1 MKIFSTKLITL
12 ITAALLFNACKQI
25 EPPVT
30 VNPTITLSKGDG
42 DCELILTG
50 DILNELT
57 RTKGN
62 NLVTWVC
69 GPGVEEIVSIFKK
82 GGDDVFQVGPK
93 IKNINNPKS
102 DWFGITKN
110 TKDKLTEEYGIKWKD
125 GDGNICTH
133 DPSLKI
139 NQ

>member
-1 MKIFSTKLITL
+1 MKTFTKTL
-12 ITAALLFNACKQI
+12 IALFTTALLYTTCKPI

-30 VNPTITLSKGDG
+30 VNPTITLSQGDD
-42 DCELILTG
+42 DCELKLSG

-69 GPGVEEIVSIFKK
+69 GTGVEEIVSIFKK
-82 GGDDVFQVGPK
+82 SGDDVFQVGPK
-93 IKNINNPKS
+93 IKNPNKAKS

-110 TKDKLTEEYGIKWKD
+110 TTDKLTEEYGIIWKD
-125 GDGNICTH
+125 SDGNSCTH
-133 DPSLKI
+133 DPSIKI